1 MAEELQISYKEGTD
15 VGKVRDH
22 NEDCVL
28 VPKVS
33 EADHKRKGRLF
44 IVADGMGGYQAGEVA
59 SEIAARTV
67 ARVYYEDPSEDT
79 TTRLS
84 NAVQAAN
91 AEVHQQAQSNTARA
105 GMGTTMV
112 AVALVGR
119 TAYVASVGDSR
130 AYVAHKGE
138 LNQITHDHSFVG
150 EQVRAGILTK
160 EQARTH
166 PQRNVITRAL
176 GSQPTVQVDTFSGEL
191 SDGDVLVM
199 CTDGLTGHVP
209 DDKLRD
215 TVLSLPPK
223 QAVPQLI
230 QMAKDDGGSDNI
242 TLIVL
247 RVGPPAGG
255 KAVASS
261 QVSTVVSPAP
271 AAGAQPKLAAKAK
284 PAQKSDSHLAW
295 IIGGV
300 VLALGIIVVLGASVV
315 AFDLLGTRPKVT
327 PSVAPTLPL
336 VVPIVT
342 TVGGAPI
349 VTPTTVPAVATAT
362 LILTNTPPPT
372 NTPRPV
378 VRTPIPVL
386 PSETPTPEATLTPP
400 QATETPKPDKVPR
413 GGNEPP
419 PPKP

>member
-1 MAEELQISYKEGTD
+1 MAEELQISFKEGTD

-33 EADHKRKGRLF
+33 EADQKRKGRLF

-59 SEIAARTV
+59 SEMAARTV
-67 ARVYYEDPSEDT
+67 ARVYYEDPSEDA

-176 GSQPTVQVDTFSGEL
+176 GSQPMVQVDTFSGEL

-215 TVLSLPPK
+215 TVLSLPPE
-223 QAVPQLI
+223 QVVPQLI

-242 TLIVL
+242 TAIVL
-247 RVGPPAGG
+247 RVGPPAAGK

-261 QVSTVVSPAP
+261 EVSTVVSLAP
-271 AAGAQPKLAAKAK
+271 AAGAQPKPAAKARS
-284 PAQKSDSHLAW
+284 AQKSDSHLVW

-300 VLALGIIVVLGASVV
+300 ALALGLIVVVGVGVV
-315 AFDLLGTRPKVT
+315 AFGLLEPT
-327 PSVAPTLPL
+327 PTATPRVMPTSSQ
-336 VVPIVT
+336 VVPIVATPGGMTAT
-342 TVGGAPI
+342 TTSMPG
-349 VTPTTVPAVATAT
+349 VTPSSTIAPTPVATAT
-362 LILTNTPPPT
+362 F
-372 NTPRPV
+372 TPRPKPTV
-378 VRTPIPVL
+378 TDTPSP
-386 PSETPTPEATLTPP
+386 TPTPP
-400 QATETPKPDKVPR
+400 ATESPTPGKEP
-413 GGNEPP
+413 GGGGKEPP

>member
-1 MAEELQISYKEGTD
+1 MAEELQINFNEGTD

-33 EADHKRKGRLF
+33 EADQKRKGRLF

-59 SEIAARTV
+59 SEMAARTV
-67 ARVYYEDPSEDT
+67 ARVYYEDPSEDA

-176 GSQPTVQVDTFSGEL
+176 GSQPTVKVDTFSGEL

-215 TVLSLPPK
+215 TVLSLPPE
-223 QAVPQLI
+223 QVVPQLI

-242 TLIVL
+242 TAIVL
-247 RVGPPAGG
+247 RVGPPAAGK

-261 QVSTVVSPAP
+261 QVSTVVSLAP
-271 AAGAQPKLAAKAK
+271 AAGAQPKPAAKARS
-284 PAQKSDSHLAW
+284 AQKSDSHLVW

-300 VLALGIIVVLGASVV
+300 ALALGLIVVVGVGVV
-315 AFDLLGTRPKVT
+315 AFGLLEPT
-327 PSVAPTLPL
+327 PTATPRVMPTSSQ

-342 TVGGAPI
+342 AVGTPAPPPSAPGTV
-349 VTPTTVPAVATAT
+349 VATST
-362 LILTNTPPPT
+362 FIPT
-372 NTPRPV
+372 NTHTPVPSATKPIIRPPTV
-378 VRTPIPVL
+378 APG
-386 PSETPTPEATLTPP
+386 ETPTVEVVLTPP
-400 QATETPKPDKVPR
+400 ATETPKPDKEPR
-413 GGNEPP
+413 QKEPTRE
-419 PPKP
+419 KG

>member
-1 MAEELQISYKEGTD
+1 MAEELQISFKEGTD

-22 NEDCVL
+22 NEDFVF
-28 VPKVS
+28 VPQVS
-33 EADHKRKGRLF
+33 EADRKGKGRLF

-59 SEIAARTV
+59 SRMAAEIA
-67 ARVYYEDPSEDT
+67 ARVYYEDSSEDV

-91 AEVHQQAQSNTARA
+91 VQVHRQAQSDTAHS

-130 AYVAHKGE
+130 AYVVHKGE
-138 LNQITHDHSFVG
+138 LNQITRDHSFVA

-176 GSQPTVQVDTFSGEL
+176 GSQLNVQVDTFSGDL
-191 SDGDVLVM
+191 ADGDVLVM

-209 DDKLRD
+209 DERIRD
-215 TVLSLPPK
+215 TVLQLPPE
-223 QAVPQLI
+223 QAVPKLI

-242 TLIVL
+242 TVIAL
-247 RVGPPAGG
+247 RVGPPVVA
-255 KAVASS
+255 KKLVASPDA
-261 QVSTVVSPAP
+261 STMM
-271 AAGAQPKLAAKAK
+271 AAMPPVAK
-284 PAQKSDSHLAW
+284 PARKGGSNLIW

-300 VLALGIIVVLGASVV
+300 ALGLSVIVVLVASVV
-315 AFDLLGTRPKVT
+315 AFDLLGTKLRLT
-327 PSVAPTLPL
+327 PSAMPTSSQ

-342 TVGGAPI
+342 TLGGAPTATASAPGLVPSSTI
-349 VTPTTVPAVATAT
+349 APTPAATATFTPRPKPTATDTPTPTPTT
-362 LILTNTPPPT
+362 PP
-372 NTPRPV
+372 
-378 VRTPIPVL
+378 
-386 PSETPTPEATLTPP
+386 
-400 QATETPKPDKVPR
+400 ATETPKPNREP
-413 GGNEPP
+413 GGGSGGGHQ
-419 PPKP
+419 